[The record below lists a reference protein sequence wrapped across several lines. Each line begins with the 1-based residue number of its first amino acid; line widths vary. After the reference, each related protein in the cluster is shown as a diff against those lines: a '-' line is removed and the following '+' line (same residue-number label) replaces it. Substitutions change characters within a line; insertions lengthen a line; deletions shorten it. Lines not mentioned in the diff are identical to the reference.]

1 MARSSSWPRR
11 TNRVRRHSRTNSGR
25 LTRAA
30 SVNDAI
36 AGVDPVVFAVW
47 VDTIKVAALLPAS
60 AHYMKT
66 FGTLGADA
74 LAGSANREP
83 RRAVLFYATEDV
95 AATTTERL
103 IRAAGFDP
111 LKAGGVADLGR
122 IGARRR
128 PRPVRRLNGELLD
141 LDQARRRRGR
151 ATRMSAT
158 PRPPNRTTRQSH
170 GAVGSALNEP
180 TEPRS
185 SQMERESVMS
195 TTTLEI
201 PGYVAGTYTIDPSPS
216 DVAFTVTRAGW
227 RSQ

>member
-1 MARSSSWPRR
+1 MTTAIIGVGNIGSLLAQHLVSHGEVVVLAAKNQSRAQALPDELGPLARA
-11 TNRVRRHSRTNSGR
+11 G
-25 LTRAA
+25 

-36 AGVDPVVFAVW
+36 AGADPVVFALW

-83 RRAVLFYATEDV
+83 RRAVLFYATDDV
-95 AATTTERL
+95 AATTIERQF
-103 IRAAGFDP
+103 G
-111 LKAGGVADLGR
+111 
-122 IGARRR
+122 
-128 PRPVRRLNGELLD
+128 LNGELPD

-201 PGYVAGTYTIDPSPS
+201 PGYVAGTYTIDPSHS